1 MRWVVFVHFESEGIQ
16 KGIPDNKADF
26 PGSTVDKESAC
37 NAGDVD
43 SIPRSGRSPEEGMAT
58 HSSILLGKSHGQRS
72 LVGYSPWGC

>member
-37 NAGDVD
+37 NAEDVD
-43 SIPRSGRSPEEGMAT
+43 LIPWLGRSPGVGNGNPLQYFAWEIPWTEE
-58 HSSILLGKSHGQRS
+58 LGG
-72 LVGYSPWGC
+72 L

>member
-43 SIPRSGRSPEEGMAT
+43 LIPWLGRSPGVGNGNPLQYFAWEIPWTEE
-58 HSSILLGKSHGQRS
+58 LGG
-72 LVGYSPWGC
+72 L